1 MIKRNVT
8 IKLLFI
14 FSLSLILFGESKAQ
28 NSDAPLTLFN
38 IEKALRSTKISL
50 KERNRLLIEGVK
62 ERGITFTDLSPKVIN
77 KLFGLGASKQLL
89 EVIIEKYPTLPP
101 LAQLKMERGDNPF
114 QMNNSFDMEF
124 RLIPKGEFT
133 MGAKA
138 TEPGSLANEKPQR
151 KVKIPQHFFIGQ
163 YEVTQKQWNAIMGD
177 NPSQNK
183 QCGDDCPV
191 DSVSWNDVQEF
202 IKKLNAKKGA
212 NDSYTYRLPTE
223 AEWEYAARALTE
235 TRYYWGDD
243 DDEKIWRLYAHSNDK
258 TAVSVGSYLPNNF
271 GLFDTS
277 GNVWELVEDVWHT
290 DFSKAKNDGSSNVV
304 GDSKERVMKGGSVS
318 QFLDELRPARRGK
331 ISTTAAMNN
340 VGFRLAAIPKKP

>member
-1 MIKRNVT
+1 MIKRNITVN
-8 IKLLFI
+8 LLVLLLLNLVF
-14 FSLSLILFGESKAQ
+14 LNESKAQ
-28 NSDAPLTLFN
+28 NGDAPLTLFN

-62 ERGITFTDLSPKVIN
+62 ERGITFTNLSPKVIN

-89 EVIIEKYPTLPP
+89 EVIIEKYPALPP

-151 KVKIPQHFFIGQ
+151 KVKINRHFFIGQ
-163 YEVTQKQWNAIMGD
+163 YEVTQKQWKAVTGV

-183 QCGDDCPV
+183 LCGDDCPV
-191 DSVSWNDVQEF
+191 DSVTWSDVQEF

-223 AEWEYAARALTE
+223 AEWEYAARAKTE
-235 TRYYWGDD
+235 TRYFWGDD

-258 TAVSVGSYLPNNF
+258 TPAPVGSYLPNNF

-290 DFSKAKNDGSSNVV
+290 DFSKAKNDGSANAV
-304 GDSKERVMKGGSVS
+304 GDAKERVMKGGSVS

-331 ISTTAAMNN
+331 ISSGAAMNN
-340 VGFRLAAIPKKP
+340 VGFRLAAIPKNP